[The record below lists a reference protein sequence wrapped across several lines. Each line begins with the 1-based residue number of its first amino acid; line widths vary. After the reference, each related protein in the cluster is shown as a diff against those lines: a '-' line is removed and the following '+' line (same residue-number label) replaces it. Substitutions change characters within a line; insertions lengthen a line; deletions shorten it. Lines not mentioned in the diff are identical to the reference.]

1 MSWWP
6 TAIGGWTSSAALW
19 PVRSGMLSR
28 CLMTFNAEP
37 SIVPSR
43 RSSDP
48 QRAAARAASAAAAL
62 AYMHPD
68 LIDGWRAHPPRVPRT
83 AAPREVR

>member
-1 MSWWP
+1 
-6 TAIGGWTSSAALW
+6 
-19 PVRSGMLSR
+19 MLSR

-68 LIDGWRAHPPRVPRT
+68 LIDANQLKHLYAPVVYT
-83 AAPREVR
+83 ALAFELD